1 MTGCPSVYFSQFT
14 APGLKAC
21 NPSSKGVLAS
31 EAKFNHV
38 LAKYLLA
45 AGAMFDQAMTHG
57 AVHSNFPV
65 RKIMRKGNAYRGRRR
80 EVALD
85 FFLKI

>member
-1 MTGCPSVYFSQFT
+1 MRPMQ
-14 APGLKAC
+14 
-21 NPSSKGVLAS
+21 
-31 EAKFNHV
+31 FNHV
-38 LAKYLLA
+38 HAENPLVSFLT
-45 AGAMFDQAMTHG
+45 AGAMFDQAMTHW
-57 AVHSNFPV
+57 AVPSNFPA

>member
-1 MTGCPSVYFSQFT
+1 MQ
-14 APGLKAC
+14 
-21 NPSSKGVLAS
+21 
-31 EAKFNHV
+31 FNHV

-45 AGAMFDQAMTHG
+45 AGAMFDQAVSHG
-57 AVHSNFPV
+57 AGHSNFPV
-65 RKIMRKGNAYRGRRR
+65 RKIMRKGNASQGRRR